1 MSTKTKKKRKSKK
14 NQYISESTLKSLQ
27 KLSLKDLIILAKK
40 YNVAYKNKSAK
51 KIAEYLSMRWR
62 YMSIKDKTM
71 ISHLLPHKWF
81 QDIINKEPIKM
92 PKAVKDIEYPIMNK
106 RGGGRKKKSA
116 NKDKSKKRCKKCRCQ
131 SCLCKKKIHCYQITC
146 TTQKKKKEKIKT

>member
-1 MSTKTKKKRKSKK
+1 MSTKKKYKRKSKNNK
-14 NQYISESTLKSLQ
+14 YISESTLKSL
-27 KLSLKDLIILAKK
+27 KKISLKDLIILAKK
-40 YNVAYKNKSAK
+40 YNVTYKNKSAK
-51 KIAEYLSMRWR
+51 KIAEFLSMRWR

-116 NKDKSKKRCKKCRCQ
+116 NKTKKRCKKCRCQ
-131 SCLCKKKIHCYQITC
+131 PCLCKKQIHCYQISCNT
-146 TTQKKKKEKIKT
+146 KKKKKKKNE